1 MHFFERTFSGFR
13 YHRRYYF
20 VMMLLSVAFCL
31 ISIML
36 ITSEMID
43 QSAQSAFLQR
53 LNSFGAQNKQ
63 TILLS
68 TQVGQA
74 HIKMMQITQ
83 TLLNRVVIINGVCWL
98 IGTALLWFLRRSETD
113 ALYLVGKSSMS
124 IGLQYAFE
132 AFFSFL
138 ISFIISVFLII
149 LFNDQLIQ
157 FLTNANRSAFGHL
170 LQEGY
175 REIDMNH
182 AFQQLFARHLTG
194 FTRETLFYYGGK
206 TDDLTQPAGFLTTL
220 RNGLGVI
227 FVTNLGLVTPL
238 SIIRKRLV
246 MPR

>member
-1 MHFFERTFSGFR
+1 
-13 YHRRYYF
+13 
-20 VMMLLSVAFCL
+20 
-31 ISIML
+31 
-36 ITSEMID
+36 
-43 QSAQSAFLQR
+43 
-53 LNSFGAQNKQ
+53 
-63 TILLS
+63 
-68 TQVGQA
+68 
-74 HIKMMQITQ
+74 
-83 TLLNRVVIINGVCWL
+83 
-98 IGTALLWFLRRSETD
+98 
-113 ALYLVGKSSMS
+113 
-124 IGLQYAFE
+124 
-132 AFFSFL
+132 
-138 ISFIISVFLII
+138 FIISVFLII

-175 REIDMNH
+175 RGIDMNH

>member
-74 HIKMMQITQ
+74 HIK
-83 TLLNRVVIINGVCWL
+83 
-98 IGTALLWFLRRSETD
+98 
-113 ALYLVGKSSMS
+113 
-124 IGLQYAFE
+124 
-132 AFFSFL
+132 
-138 ISFIISVFLII
+138 
-149 LFNDQLIQ
+149 
-157 FLTNANRSAFGHL
+157 
-170 LQEGY
+170 
-175 REIDMNH
+175 
-182 AFQQLFARHLTG
+182 
-194 FTRETLFYYGGK
+194 
-206 TDDLTQPAGFLTTL
+206 
-220 RNGLGVI
+220 
-227 FVTNLGLVTPL
+227 
-238 SIIRKRLV
+238 
-246 MPR
+246 

>member
-43 QSAQSAFLQR
+43 QSAQSAFL
-53 LNSFGAQNKQ
+53 
-63 TILLS
+63 S

-83 TLLNRVVIINGVCWL
+83 TLLNRVVIINGICWL

-132 AFFSFL
+132 AFFS
-138 ISFIISVFLII
+138 SPVYNS
-149 LFNDQLIQ
+149 
-157 FLTNANRSAFGHL
+157 SA
-170 LQEGY
+170 
-175 REIDMNH
+175 
-182 AFQQLFARHLTG
+182 
-194 FTRETLFYYGGK
+194 
-206 TDDLTQPAGFLTTL
+206 
-220 RNGLGVI
+220 
-227 FVTNLGLVTPL
+227 TP
-238 SIIRKRLV
+238 
-246 MPR
+246 

>member
-149 LFNDQLIQ
+149 LF
-157 FLTNANRSAFGHL
+157 L

-175 REIDMNH
+175 RGIDMNH

>member
-53 LNSFGAQNKQ
+53 LNSFGTQNKQ

-83 TLLNRVVIINGVCWL
+83 TLLNRVVIINGICWL

-149 LFNDQLIQ
+149 LFNDQL
-157 FLTNANRSAFGHL
+157 
-170 LQEGY
+170 
-175 REIDMNH
+175 
-182 AFQQLFARHLTG
+182 LFARHLTG

>member
-83 TLLNRVVIINGVCWL
+83 TLLNRVVIINGICWL

-138 ISFIISVFLII
+138 ISFIISVFL
-149 LFNDQLIQ
+149 
-157 FLTNANRSAFGHL
+157 TNANRSAFGHL

-175 REIDMNH
+175 RGIDMNH

-206 TDDLTQPAGFLTTL
+206 TDDLAQPAGFLTTL

>member
-13 YHRRYYF
+13 YHRRYYI

-36 ITSEMID
+36 MTSEMID
-43 QSAQSAFLQR
+43 QSAQGAFLQR
-53 LNSFGAQNKQ
+53 LNSFGDQNKEA
-63 TILLS
+63 ILLS

-74 HIKMMQITQ
+74 HIKMVQSAQ
-83 TLLNRVVIINGVCWL
+83 SLLNRVMILNGICWL
-98 IGTALLWFLRRSETD
+98 IGTAWLWHHRRSETD

-132 AFFSFL
+132 AFFSFW
-138 ISFIISVFLII
+138 ISFMISVFLII

-157 FLTNANRSAFGHL
+157 FLTNANRSVFGHL

-175 REIDMNH
+175 QSVDMNR
-182 AFQQLFARHLTG
+182 AFRQLFARHLTG
-194 FTRETLFYYGGK
+194 FTRETLFYYGGR
-206 TDDLTQPAGFLTTL
+206 TDDITQPTGFLTTL
-220 RNGLGVI
+220 GSGMAVI
-227 FVTNLGLVTPL
+227 FITNLGLVTPL
-238 SIIRKRLV
+238 SMIRKRRV